1 LFRSL
6 STSDEST
13 FMQLRKTNI
22 GWHRDDSGRQWL
34 GYALVFGA
42 VLLAVIAGKLVASRQ
57 LAQLIPILAIA
68 VAVTA
73 GIIDASSRRI
83 PNRLTYSSMI
93 AGLMLQTLVSGW
105 RGLLLGLGGAVL
117 FGGVF
122 LLFYLVR
129 AMGAGDVKLAAALGC
144 IVGPASSWQ
153 MMFATAVAGGALAF
167 LVMVFTGRVLQ
178 TLRSTLAVA
187 GFHVLHGLRTH
198 PVINLDNPAAVRM
211 PYGLAFAAGTL
222 YWAIF
227 MHSWS

>member
-1 LFRSL
+1 MKAHMSFS
-6 STSDEST
+6 
-13 FMQLRKTNI
+13 KTGI
-22 GWHRDDSGRQWL
+22 DWHRDDAGRQWL

-42 VLLAVIAGKLVASRQ
+42 VLLVVVAGKLITVRH
-57 LAQLIPILAIA
+57 LAQLIPVLAVT
-68 VAVTA
+68 VAVMA
-73 GIIDASSRRI
+73 GIVDASSRRI

-105 RGLLLGLGGAVL
+105 RGLLLGFGGAVL

-144 IVGPASSWQ
+144 IVGPANSWQ
-153 MMFATAVAGGALAF
+153 MMFTTAVAGGILAV

-198 PVINLDNPAAVRM
+198 PVVNLDNPAAVRM

>member
-1 LFRSL
+1 
-6 STSDEST
+6 
-13 FMQLRKTNI
+13 MQLGKTSI
-22 GWHRDDSGRQWL
+22 GWHRDDAGRQL
-34 GYALVFGA
+34 LRYALVFSTI
-42 VLLAVIAGKLVASRQ
+42 LLAVIAGKLIAVRH
-57 LAQLIPILAIA
+57 LAQVIPILAAA

-73 GIIDASSRRI
+73 GIIDVDSRRI
-83 PNRLTYSSMI
+83 PNRLTYPSMI
-93 AGLMLQTLVSGW
+93 AGLMLQALVYGW
-105 RGLLLGLGGAVL
+105 RGFLLGLGGAAL

-144 IVGPASSWQ
+144 IMGPANSWQ
-153 MMFATAVAGGALAF
+153 VMFTTAVAGGVLAV

-187 GFHVLHGLRTH
+187 GFHVVHGLRTH
-198 PVINLDNPAAVRM
+198 PVVNLDNPAAVRM

-227 MHSWS
+227 IHLWS

>member
-1 LFRSL
+1 M
-6 STSDEST
+6 E
-13 FMQLRKTNI
+13 LRKTNI
-22 GWHRDDSGRQWL
+22 GWHLDDAGRQWL
-34 GYALVFGA
+34 GYTIVSGTI
-42 VLLAVIAGKLVASRQ
+42 LLAVIAGKLVASRH
-57 LAQLIPILAIA
+57 LAQLNPILAAA

-73 GIIDASSRRI
+73 GIIDVSSRRI

-93 AGLMLQTLVSGW
+93 AGLMLQTLLSGW
-105 RGLLLGLGGAVL
+105 RGLLLGIGGAVL

-153 MMFATAVAGGALAF
+153 LMFTTAVAGGVLAV

-178 TLRSTLAVA
+178 TLRNTLAVA

-198 PVINLDNPAAVRM
+198 PVVNLDNPAAVRM

>member
-1 LFRSL
+1 
-6 STSDEST
+6 
-13 FMQLRKTNI
+13 MGLRKNSI
-22 GWHRDDSGRQWL
+22 DWHRDDAGRQLL
-34 GYALVFGA
+34 GYGLVFSA
-42 VLLAVIAGKLVASRQ
+42 IVVAAIARSLVTIRHLS
-57 LAQLIPILAIA
+57 LLIPILAVL
-68 VAVTA
+68 VALTA
-73 GIIDASSRRI
+73 GIIDAGSRRI

-93 AGLMLQTLVSGW
+93 AGLTLQTVVYGW
-105 RGLLLGLGGAVL
+105 RGLVLGVGGAVL

-144 IVGPASSWQ
+144 IIGPAASWQ
-153 MMFATAVAGGALAF
+153 VMFTTAVAGGVLAVLF
-167 LVMVFTGRVLQ
+167 MVFTGRVLH

-198 PVINLDNPAAVRM
+198 PVVNLDNPAAVRM

>member
-1 LFRSL
+1 MKAH
-6 STSDEST
+6 
-13 FMQLRKTNI
+13 MQFRKTSI
-22 GWHRDDSGRQWL
+22 DWHRDDVGRQSL
-34 GYALVFGA
+34 RSALVFGT
-42 VLLAVIAGKLVASRQ
+42 VLLAVMAVKFVAIRHLS
-57 LAQLIPILAIA
+57 QLIPILAVA

-73 GIIDASSRRI
+73 GIIDAGSRRI
-83 PNRLTYSSMI
+83 PNWLTYPAMI
-93 AGLMLQTLVSGW
+93 AGLTLQPFVYGW
-105 RGLLLGLGGAVL
+105 RGLLLSLGGAVL

-122 LLFYLVR
+122 LFFYLVR

-144 IVGPASSWQ
+144 IIGPASSWQ
-153 MMFATAVAGGALAF
+153 VMFTTAVAGGVLAF

-198 PVINLDNPAAVRM
+198 PVVNLDNPAAVRM

>member
-1 LFRSL
+1 MPL
-6 STSDEST
+6 SKTSID
-13 FMQLRKTNI
+13 
-22 GWHRDDSGRQWL
+22 WHRDDASRQLL
-34 GYALVFGA
+34 GDGFVLGA
-42 VLLAVIAGKLVASRQ
+42 ILLAVIGGEFIAGRQLVHLAPIVAS
-57 LAQLIPILAIA
+57 A
-68 VAVTA
+68 VAVTV
-73 GIIDASSRRI
+73 GIIDVGSRRI

-93 AGLMLQTLVSGW
+93 AGLMLQTVVYGW
-105 RGLLLGLGGAVL
+105 RGLLLSFGGAVL

-144 IVGPASSWQ
+144 IIGPAASWQ
-153 MMFATAVAGGALAF
+153 VMFTTAVAGGVLAVLF
-167 LVMVFTGRVLQ
+167 MVFTGRVLH

-198 PVINLDNPAAVRM
+198 PVVNLDNPAAVRM

>member
-1 LFRSL
+1 MKA
-6 STSDEST
+6 D
-13 FMQLRKTNI
+13 MPLRTNSI
-22 GWHRDDSGRQWL
+22 GWHRDDSGRQLLW
-34 GYALVFGA
+34 YVLVFGA
-42 VLLAVIAGKLVASRQ
+42 ILLAGVAGKVISARH
-57 LAQLIPILAIA
+57 LAQLIPMLA
-68 VAVTA
+68 VAVALTA
-73 GIIDASSRRI
+73 GIIDAGSRRI

-93 AGLMLQTLVSGW
+93 AGLLLQALVYGW

-144 IVGPASSWQ
+144 IIGPANSWQ
-153 MMFATAVAGGALAF
+153 VMFTTAVAGGVLAV
-167 LVMVFTGRVLQ
+167 LVMIFTGRVLQ
-178 TLRSTLAVA
+178 TLRNTLAVA

-198 PVINLDNPAAVRM
+198 PVVNLDNPAAVRM

>member
-1 LFRSL
+1 MKA
-6 STSDEST
+6 D
-13 FMQLRKTNI
+13 MPLRTNSI
-22 GWHRDDSGRQWL
+22 GWHRDDSGRQLLW
-34 GYALVFGA
+34 YVLVFGA
-42 VLLAVIAGKLVASRQ
+42 ILLAGVAGKVISARH
-57 LAQLIPILAIA
+57 LAQLIPMLA
-68 VAVTA
+68 VAVALTA
-73 GIIDASSRRI
+73 GIIDAGSRRI

-93 AGLMLQTLVSGW
+93 AGLLLQALVYGW
-105 RGLLLGLGGAVL
+105 RGLLLGLEGAVL

-144 IVGPASSWQ
+144 IIGPANSWQ
-153 MMFATAVAGGALAF
+153 VMFTTAVAGGVLAV
-167 LVMVFTGRVLQ
+167 LVMIFTGRVLQ
-178 TLRSTLAVA
+178 TLRNTLAVA

-198 PVINLDNPAAVRM
+198 PVVNLDNPAAVRM